1 MKQTES
7 RLRIY
12 FATGVIGAKCE
23 RCGWGAKTSYV
34 PGETAHQ
41 TANRVFGGH
50 VCPQSANKTEA
61 TVAITSP
68 HNSDHHLPPV
78 APKL

>member
-1 MKQTES
+1 MKQGEP
-7 RLRIY
+7 RVRFY

-23 RCGWGAKTSYV
+23 ACGWGAKTGYV

-41 TANRVFGGH
+41 TAARLFGNH
-50 VCPQSANKTEA
+50 VCPNRSSNVEA
-61 TVAITSP
+61 AVAITSP
-68 HNSDHHLPPV
+68 HNSDRPLPPV